1 MNSSE
6 MGNTKSLGTLL
17 LALADD
23 EFILGYRNSEWTG
36 IAPMLEEDVAFS
48 SMAQDEIGHARLFY
62 EMLAQVTGDSA
73 DRIAYGRQP
82 HEYLSCQLMERPKG
96 DWGYSVTRQFLYDT
110 ADYVRLAA
118 LGRSTF
124 EPLVKATEKILREEK
139 YHLMHGEMWF
149 ERLATR
155 SDVSAEHLHAALVAL
170 WPDALGIW
178 EPLEGED
185 ELVAQ
190 GILPDTMETLKTEWL
205 EQISPYFE
213 RFGLDFPAVKDEKT
227 GLYETRMQPVYG
239 GRRGEHTAEFTALWE
254 DMTSVYHLDPA
265 ATW

>member
-62 EMLAQVTGDSA
+62 EMLAELTGDSA

-82 HEYLSCQLMERPKG
+82 HEVLSCQLMERPKG

-110 ADYVRLAA
+110 ADHVRLEA
-118 LGRSTF
+118 LSRCAY
-124 EPLVKATEKILREEK
+124 EPLANASEKILREEK
-139 YHLMHGEMWF
+139 YHLMHGDTWLN
-149 ERLATR
+149 RLATR
-155 SDVSAEHLHAALVAL
+155 SPLSREHLEAALSAL

-178 EPLEGED
+178 EPIAGE
-185 ELVAQ
+185 EQLLAE
-190 GILPDTMETLKTEWL
+190 GILPTGMAEMQASWL
-205 EQISPYFE
+205 EQIAPLF
-213 RFGLDFPAVKDEKT
+213 FNLDLDFPARKDD
-227 GLYETRMQPVYG
+227 R
-239 GRRGEHTAEFTALWE
+239 
-254 DMTSVYHLDPA
+254 
-265 ATW
+265 